1 MKVITL
7 IWLWWQERNRV
18 REGEKRRSAGDL
30 AFIAASQA
38 TEYLSLYKHEEKN
51 VVAAKQ
57 KWKRPGQEWLKV
69 NSDGAFSA
77 DRGEGGWGVVIRDAE
92 GGLAIA
98 EAGRLPNALNALHA
112 ETLAC
117 LAGVKL
123 AIDQGIGRL
132 IIETDSLIL
141 KQVLADSSYRL
152 ATMGGLICELQ
163 YLISTSFISH
173 VINFVPRCCN
183 KVAHALAALR
193 CKCPQG
199 DMLHWESTL
208 TEVEDLVAS
217 NIAESIS

>member
-1 MKVITL
+1 VGLKCPRKIKHHLWRFAHNSLALRMELKRRGMELDTRCALCNRLDEDGAHLFFKCKHVWSMMGLEQHRASLAGKCSAMETMQYIRGLEGDVQMKVITL

-92 GGLAIA
+92 GGVPIA
-98 EAGRLPNALNALHA
+98 EAGRLPNVLNELHA
-112 ETLAC
+112 DFGL
-117 LAGVKL
+117 L
-123 AIDQGIGRL
+123 GRG
-132 IIETDSLIL
+132 E
-141 KQVLADSSYRL
+141 
-152 ATMGGLICELQ
+152 
-163 YLISTSFISH
+163 
-173 VINFVPRCCN
+173 
-183 KVAHALAALR
+183 
-193 CKCPQG
+193 
-199 DMLHWESTL
+199 
-208 TEVEDLVAS
+208 AS
-217 NIAESIS
+217 N